1 MPCVCRIAAAA
12 CFLASRPGGPPGRE
26 AGQRHAPGRVV
37 QRAEAQLRVGLV
49 VAAQDGGTGFGS
61 LDVLEGRGHRGE
73 VWVAEGQPLPGRR
86 ASPAGQGRLGDDGE
100 RPLRAD
106 EESSQVRAGRR
117 ARDRPAAQDLAVRQD
132 RGEPEQHV
140 LDRAEPGGGLPGGRR
155 GDPAADGGDR
165 DRLRVVAG
173 GQPEL
178 GQFLLPA
185 GRRAPRPVPRPSG
198 IPGRRGR
205 CGPSG
210 TGRGRRRSLSAVAPP
225 QTPEPAP
232 LGMTAVPVSLAQA
245 RMVAT
250 SPVVAGEMTAAG
262 SGRSSPRTRRSSA
275 SGQESV
281 ALWRSVCGSVLI
293 VPSGRRLASISRE
306 LTSRIV
312 DRRRL
317 PGLGIGPRPRV
328 GHDPLPAR
336 GLRMNAAPACHS
348 HTADPACSLS
358 TRPDSMVGPLY
369 RIYWC
374 RSGRPHGFQDHED
387 IRGSMHAGGRQR
399 VADCGQT
406 PVPWRLSRSVTDSVG
421 PAGALSLPNIFCRS
435 IRVRRGR
442 SGTEAPVLAPSPL
455 RCIASCRALARSHV
469 GEPDRSLAVRT
480 AGQTR

>member
-1 MPCVCRIAAAA
+1 MPFVCRIAAAA
-12 CFLASRPGGPPGRE
+12 CFLASRPGPGQPGCRASQAGRE

-61 LDVLEGRGHRGE
+61 PDVSQGSGHRREVLE
-73 VWVAEGQPLPGRR
+73 AEGQPLPGRR
-86 ASPAGQGRLGDDGE
+86 ASPAGEGRLGDHGE

-117 ARDRPAAQDLAVRQD
+117 ARHRAQAEDLAVRQD

-165 DRLRVVAG
+165 DGLRVVAG
-173 GQPEL
+173 GQVALRQFRLEAVAAHPGLHLDRL
-178 GQFLLPA
+178 GFLVDGA
-185 GRRAPRPVPRPSG
+185 DAVH
-198 IPGRRGR
+198 PGQVEDDGVA
-205 CGPSG
+205 
-210 TGRGRRRSLSAVAPP
+210 SALACAPP

-232 LGMTAVPVSLAQA
+232 LGTTAVPVWLAQA
-245 RMVAT
+245 RTVAT

-281 ALWRSVCGSVLI
+281 AHWRSVCGSVLI

-317 PGLGIGPRPRV
+317 PGLGIRPPASGGPRSAP
-328 GHDPLPAR
+328 GP
-336 GLRMNAAPACHS
+336 GLRMNAPTYLSLPHRRSRLFPQHQTRFNGWPSLPAFS
-348 HTADPACSLS
+348 GRESLS
-358 TRPDSMVGPLY
+358 LVDWPDLAHHWPLKA
-369 RIYWC
+369 
-374 RSGRPHGFQDHED
+374 SPAP
-387 IRGSMHAGGRQR
+387 HAGG
-399 VADCGQT
+399 
-406 PVPWRLSRSVTDSVG
+406 
-421 PAGALSLPNIFCRS
+421 
-435 IRVRRGR
+435 
-442 SGTEAPVLAPSPL
+442 
-455 RCIASCRALARSHV
+455 
-469 GEPDRSLAVRT
+469 
-480 AGQTR
+480 